1 MVKEEYAGQINE
13 LKRTIQDLKA
23 NNLFLRKDNHELTQS
38 LYGAY
43 KRIKELND
51 RKDQ

>member
-1 MVKEEYAGQINE
+1 MVKEEYAGQIYE

-51 RKDQ
+51 QNEQ